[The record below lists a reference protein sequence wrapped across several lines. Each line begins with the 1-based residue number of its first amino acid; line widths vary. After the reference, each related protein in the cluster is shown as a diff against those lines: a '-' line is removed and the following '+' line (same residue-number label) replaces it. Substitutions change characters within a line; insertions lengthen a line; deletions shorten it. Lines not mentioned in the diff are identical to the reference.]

1 MGGKSSTSTQTVQIP
16 PEVLARYN
24 AVNARAEQT
33 AGIPFQPYSYDPSA
47 FVAPLTPT
55 QQAGIYNVNQASGLA
70 QPYFTGAQYQLAGA
84 QQAAMP
90 FYMAGAQNIGY
101 GQDIGAALGTQ
112 AGQAFGGAYGSAQPA
127 QQAAL
132 GLTGGAAGAVRPGE
146 LGGAQIGQYMNP
158 YLGTVAGSTMDLMR
172 RESEQAQM
180 GQLGNAIRSGAFG
193 GDRAGIAAAN
203 LGREQELARGNVLSN
218 LFSGGYQQALQTA
231 QQQQQLGLG
240 AEQANRAAQLAAAG
254 QLGNLAQQQYG
265 MGMGLGQAY
274 QGLGQQQY
282 QQALAAAQAQQGL
295 GQGLYGMGAGT
306 AQQLAALGT
315 GAQGAALQGAQA
327 QLGAGQ
333 AAQQTQQ
340 AGLQALY
347 NQYLQQ
353 LSYPFQVAQFLGN
366 IAMGTGSLSGST
378 TTTKQPGGF
387 FSDRRLKED
396 VREVGKTNDG
406 QPIYAY
412 KYKGEPR
419 TQLGLMAQDVE
430 KVKPE
435 AVGEVGGYKTVDY
448 EKATEDAARKRAFG
462 GPADPEEEE
471 RKRKADAAVAE
482 ASKPAAA
489 APVGAAKVD
498 LPKQVGID
506 IPQENKSAPKLDAP
520 EGASAKDPTMDQAAQ
535 AASIIASLAMVFS
548 DRRLKKNVHKVGE
561 LFDGQPVYSYKYKAL
576 GGAMGGAVDSADAY
590 QGFQQGGSPG
600 FAGPSDMAALLAAQ
614 AQMFGP
620 YAQAGLY
627 GGAPGGLPGGGGSY
641 VPQGSLPVSSLT
653 TAGSLPEAP
662 SVLDTLE
669 QAAKIGEA
677 GSNVYK
683 KYQEYQERKRKREA
697 ETPTPT
703 PSSSTVGPRMAAGG
717 EAMPYGSG
725 KGAKLNIP
733 TSSGQSFTLAKPGK
747 LADQES
753 GLDELEK
760 ILDIAS
766 KASSMGKNK
775 AAGGTAGRE
784 GFQDGGTK
792 KKEQGLFS
800 EILQDIQDYAGYG
813 VTPESAAAQRQK
825 LAQRDRTGATGSWE
839 EKPTALPTNR
849 PRPPAPPTPAADAVA
864 AAVGAPPAAAP
875 AATPRPGLDVAAPT
889 MMTPGAF
896 DSALLQAPNIRM
908 PTRGQKITEAIGGA
922 RESLSK
928 PENLIPLLSGI
939 AAMGTAPTYSLGVAL
954 AAGLG
959 AGTKSYTDIRKQMAD
974 IEKTKADTQQSRVLT
989 AAEAQTIPQNA
1000 IFVRSGITYVMLADN
1015 KIVTLAEWHKM
1026 GKPPTAGTAQAA
1038 GIIKTLSDAQPVSG
1052 ASVPAATTPA
1062 PPEAP
1067 SVPGKAAPTEGDK
1080 AVKDYKWNP
1089 TISEETKRKAEA
1101 DSEALLAMPE
1111 TQRNAF
1117 ISKSIA
1123 DEEAIFADATSA
1135 AEAGTSLNQLARQIS
1150 ALEGPLGAGPLNL
1163 MKTTLFARVNDIM
1176 DTFSLPEELRILP
1189 TDVDKSIIANKLS
1202 TALQFQGVQAAGERS
1217 FAALNAIAAA
1227 TPGANMPKEAALEI
1241 LANMYIDKQKS
1252 LDQARYLEDYKN
1264 LAAMPGM
1271 YKSAQAQ
1278 LAFRTD
1284 YNDQYYEGQR
1294 QRLNQILR
1302 GGKNKETGTTL
1313 IDDILNGKIDPAALD
1328 KELGMPGFTRFFFNR

>member
-627 GGAPGGLPGGGGSY
+627 SGAPGGLPGGGGSY

>member
-1 MGGKSSTSTQTVQIP
+1 
-16 PEVLARYN
+16 
-24 AVNARAEQT
+24 
-33 AGIPFQPYSYDPSA
+33 
-47 FVAPLTPT
+47 
-55 QQAGIYNVNQASGLA
+55 
-70 QPYFTGAQYQLAGA
+70 
-84 QQAAMP
+84 
-90 FYMAGAQNIGY
+90 
-101 GQDIGAALGTQ
+101 
-112 AGQAFGGAYGSAQPA
+112 
-127 QQAAL
+127 
-132 GLTGGAAGAVRPGE
+132 
-146 LGGAQIGQYMNP
+146 
-158 YLGTVAGSTMDLMR
+158 
-172 RESEQAQM
+172 
-180 GQLGNAIRSGAFG
+180 
-193 GDRAGIAAAN
+193 
-203 LGREQELARGNVLSN
+203 
-218 LFSGGYQQALQTA
+218 
-231 QQQQQLGLG
+231 
-240 AEQANRAAQLAAAG
+240 
-254 QLGNLAQQQYG
+254 
-265 MGMGLGQAY
+265 
-274 QGLGQQQY
+274 
-282 QQALAAAQAQQGL
+282 
-295 GQGLYGMGAGT
+295 
-306 AQQLAALGT
+306 
-315 GAQGAALQGAQA
+315 
-327 QLGAGQ
+327 
-333 AAQQTQQ
+333 
-340 AGLQALY
+340 
-347 NQYLQQ
+347 
-353 LSYPFQVAQFLGN
+353 
-366 IAMGTGSLSGST
+366 
-378 TTTKQPGGF
+378 
-387 FSDRRLKED
+387 
-396 VREVGKTNDG
+396 
-406 QPIYAY
+406 
-412 KYKGEPR
+412 
-419 TQLGLMAQDVE
+419 
-430 KVKPE
+430 
-435 AVGEVGGYKTVDY
+435 
-448 EKATEDAARKRAFG
+448 
-462 GPADPEEEE
+462 
-471 RKRKADAAVAE
+471 
-482 ASKPAAA
+482 
-489 APVGAAKVD
+489 
-498 LPKQVGID
+498 
-506 IPQENKSAPKLDAP
+506 
-520 EGASAKDPTMDQAAQ
+520 
-535 AASIIASLAMVFS
+535 
-548 DRRLKKNVHKVGE
+548 
-561 LFDGQPVYSYKYKAL
+561 
-576 GGAMGGAVDSADAY
+576 
-590 QGFQQGGSPG
+590 
-600 FAGPSDMAALLAAQ
+600 
-614 AQMFGP
+614 
-620 YAQAGLY
+620 
-627 GGAPGGLPGGGGSY
+627 
-641 VPQGSLPVSSLT
+641 
-653 TAGSLPEAP
+653 
-662 SVLDTLE
+662 
-669 QAAKIGEA
+669 
-677 GSNVYK
+677 
-683 KYQEYQERKRKREA
+683 
-697 ETPTPT
+697 
-703 PSSSTVGPRMAAGG
+703 MAAGG

-725 KGAKLNIP
+725 TGAKLNIP
-733 TSSGQSFTLAKPGK
+733 TSSGQSFTLSKPGK

-760 ILDIAS
+760 ILDLAS
-766 KASSMGKNK
+766 KASSMGKKK

-813 VTPESAAAQRQK
+813 VTAESAAAQRQK
-825 LAQRDRTGATGSWE
+825 LAQRDRAGATGSFE
-839 EKPTALPTNR
+839 GAPDPVKPTALPTNR

-1038 GIIKTLSDAQPVSG
+1038 EAIKNIPGSKSVSG
-1052 ASVPAATTPA
+1052 ASVPAATTPSS
-1062 PPEAP
+1062 PKEP
-1067 SVPGKAAPTEGDK
+1067 SVPEKPAATSGDQ

-1150 ALEGPLGAGPLNL
+1150 ALEGPLGAGPLNQ